1 MEFEDIKDVVV
12 VDGLRA
18 YLSAASKISR
28 LTAEDEIVLSERVL
42 GGDRDAVNI
51 LVEHNLLLVVSI
63 AKRYAGCG
71 VLMAD
76 LIQEGNLGL
85 IKAAE
90 KYDATKGFRFST
102 YATYWIRQ
110 TIARAVGNQ
119 SRAVRLPAH
128 INDMVVKVSR
138 ARAELNV
145 TLAREPS
152 EEELS
157 NYLGVD
163 LPKVQVAVDLLQP
176 SASLDY
182 IIDDDKDASIVDNL
196 PDDSNPDVRT
206 SMWDEAN
213 RQIVMTVLTTIEP
226 KEAEVI
232 KFRFGFAGGSPLS
245 MEETGDR
252 MGLSKERVRQLE
264 NRALKKLRNPMR
276 ANMLREVYA

>member
-28 LTAEDEIVLSERVL
+28 LTAEDELVLSERVL
-42 GGDRDAVNI
+42 GGDRDAVNA

-152 EEELS
+152 EEELAS
-157 NYLGVD
+157 YLGAD

-182 IIDDDKDASIVDNL
+182 IIDDDKDVSIVDNL

-232 KFRFGFAGGSPLS
+232 KLRFGFVGDSPLS